1 MRLSFALSIGLLI
14 TLFVGSALLLPT
26 TVLSQEGG
34 LIVVI
39 DNIVADQYDSGG
51 TIQAYITV
59 RHPQG
64 GAITELGPEAF
75 TITLGDKTYVPAA
88 AEVENTASVSL
99 AIVLEL
105 FRTMTGDPFEQA
117 KAAIGQLYTTKPPRD
132 RVAFFGVRPGANP
145 DSDEIDLEY
154 EREFSNDGGAANNF
168 VQSSIELVTS
178 GNGTPLFDT
187 LVRAIRFTAR
197 EPVGRSAIVVITDG
211 GDVGSR
217 YTAQTVID
225 AAEELRIPV
234 YSIGYTGNDRIKDQF
249 LNELANRTGGRYQD
263 TPNAEDFGQF
273 LAGVR
278 DDVSQHYV
286 LTIEPE
292 ALDSGRQV
300 LEARVEAG
308 GLFGT
313 HSKHFDIQRSSATPA
328 PPSLTTAIETE
339 PTAIVAAA
347 TAEPTVASAT
357 PTTSAEAAVDSTD
370 TGGNIVETILDNP
383 TVAETIRDNPTIVA
397 AAAGGLLL
405 FFVILIVVAILMGRR
420 KRGPE
425 PAWDSEPDAFSPE
438 FAQYDTAADYDQ
450 AQVASSVR
458 RATEPDLPAGT
469 QVAPSGAAVAPPPA
483 GDFAP
488 APPMPAQAGFGHQA
502 PPAAEEGTMIIDR
515 GPRMTRQA
523 LLVDGQRPEV
533 RYDVNKPVVTLGRSA
548 DNDIILDN
556 ATISRH
562 HATIKLEQDEFRVYD
577 LGSSNGTFVN
587 EQQVIE
593 PVAVKDGDTVRLG
606 EVILILKIISLS
618 D

>member
-1 MRLSFALSIGLLI
+1 MRLSFALSLCLLI
-14 TLFVGSALLLPT
+14 VLSLGSALMLPT
-26 TVLSQEGG
+26 TVFSQEGG

-39 DNIVADQYDSGG
+39 DNIVADQYDSDG

-75 TITLGDKTYVPAA
+75 TITLGDETYVPVA

-99 AIVLEL
+99 AVVLEL
-105 FRTMTGDPFEQA
+105 FRTMTGEPFEQA

-168 VQSSIELVTS
+168 VQSSIELVPG

-217 YTAQTVID
+217 YTAETVID

-278 DDVSQHYV
+278 DDVSRHYV

-292 ALDSGRQV
+292 ALNSGRQV

-313 HSKHFDIQRSSATPA
+313 HSKHFDIQSGSDAPA
-328 PPSLTTAIETE
+328 PPSPTTAIESE
-339 PTAIVAAA
+339 PTAVVAAA
-347 TAEPTVASAT
+347 TAEPTAASVT
-357 PTTSAEAAVDSTD
+357 PTASVEAAKESTD
-370 TGGNIVETILDNP
+370 TGGNIVETI
-383 TVAETIRDNPTIVA
+383 RDNPTMVA

-458 RATEPDLPAGT
+458 RATEPDLPVGT
-469 QVAPSGAAVAPPPA
+469 QVAPSGPAVAPPPA

-488 APPMPAQAGFGHQA
+488 APPMPGQAGFGQQA
-502 PPAAEEGTMIIDR
+502 PPAAEDGTMIIDR

-533 RYDVNKPVVTLGRSA
+533 RYDVNKPVVNLGRSA

-593 PVAVKDGDTVRLG
+593 PIAVKDGDTVRLG
-606 EVILILKIISLS
+606 EVILILKVISLT